1 MTFFRI
7 VLLFICV
14 LHVSYA
20 IDDVYTKKS
29 YKNYKLYEVRGLS
42 ENLVKFMKSIDK
54 QVSYRSI
61 FLFNIVQRF
70 TFDSDIFTWLPQR
83 SAIFRV
89 YVLFV
94 FFGESCSLNDLIEFD
109 NWCSINKTT
118 TDSTNTVQ
126 PTAFII

>member
-1 MTFFRI
+1 MSIIYTGTYGYPTQCSFSQRKMTFFRI

-70 TFDSDIFTWLPQR
+70 TFDSDIFTRLPQR

-94 FFGESCSLNDLIEFD
+94 FFGESCSQNELIEFD
-109 NWCSINKTT
+109 N
-118 TDSTNTVQ
+118 
-126 PTAFII
+126 